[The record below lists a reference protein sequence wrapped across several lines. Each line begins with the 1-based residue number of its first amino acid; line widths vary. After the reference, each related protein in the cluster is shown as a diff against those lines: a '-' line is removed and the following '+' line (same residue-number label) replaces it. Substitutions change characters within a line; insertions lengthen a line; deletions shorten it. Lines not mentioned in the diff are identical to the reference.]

1 MEKVSAPVMMTGS
14 VPKILKGTLKE
25 KLKAVSQEIQKVVL
39 MVKKLI
45 SSQYIVKAVSLGK
58 EIEDG
63 SGMKT
68 KNVPVHL
75 K

>member
-14 VPKILKGTLKE
+14 VPKILKGTLKK

-45 SSQYIVKAVSLGK
+45 SSQYMVKAVSLGK